1 MSEKQNIVYCCIYME
16 SRKMVQMNL
25 YLEGRN
31 YRRRHGEPRYVDT
44 GDGGREGR
52 MNWEVGIDVYT
63 LLCVK

>member
-1 MSEKQNIVYCCIYME
+1 ME

-31 YRRRHGEPRYVDT
+31 YRRRHGEQRYVDT